1 MSGKR
6 YTEEFKI
13 EAVKQVTDRGYS
25 VLDVA
30 DRLGVTTKSLYEWI
44 KRYGDNAEQYQAAK
58 QKEDEIRRL
67 KADLMRVTEERDIL
81 KRPHSTLPRSPGE
94 VRIYQATRR
103 PSSSQTDVPGHGYS
117 PERLLRLEEAT
128 CIRPSKRQ
136 STTSGV
142 D

>member
-44 KRYGDNAEQYQAAK
+44 KRYGDNAEQYLAAK

-81 KRPHSTLPRSPGE
+81 IKAAQYFAKE
-94 VRIYQATRR
+94 
-103 PSSSQTDVPGHGYS
+103 
-117 PERLLRLEEAT
+117 
-128 CIRPSKRQ
+128 
-136 STTSGV
+136 SG
-142 D
+142 

>member
-30 DRLGVTTKSLYEWI
+30 ERLGVTTKSLYEWI

-67 KADLMRVTEERDIL
+67 KANLMRVTEERDIL
-81 KRPHSTLPRSPGE
+81 KKAAQYFAKE
-94 VRIYQATRR
+94 
-103 PSSSQTDVPGHGYS
+103 
-117 PERLLRLEEAT
+117 
-128 CIRPSKRQ
+128 
-136 STTSGV
+136 SG
-142 D
+142 

>member
-30 DRLGVTTKSLYEWI
+30 ERLGVTTKSLYEWI

-81 KRPHSTLPRSPGE
+81 KKAAQYFAKE
-94 VRIYQATRR
+94 
-103 PSSSQTDVPGHGYS
+103 
-117 PERLLRLEEAT
+117 
-128 CIRPSKRQ
+128 
-136 STTSGV
+136 SG
-142 D
+142 

>member
-6 YTEEFKI
+6 YPEEFKI

-81 KRPHSTLPRSPGE
+81 KKAAQYFAKE
-94 VRIYQATRR
+94 
-103 PSSSQTDVPGHGYS
+103 
-117 PERLLRLEEAT
+117 
-128 CIRPSKRQ
+128 
-136 STTSGV
+136 SG
-142 D
+142 

>member
-81 KRPHSTLPRSPGE
+81 KKAAQYFAKE
-94 VRIYQATRR
+94 
-103 PSSSQTDVPGHGYS
+103 
-117 PERLLRLEEAT
+117 
-128 CIRPSKRQ
+128 
-136 STTSGV
+136 SG
-142 D
+142 